1 MNMSKSLA
9 VDALLTAVDGGHVA
23 VFGDSEASM
32 RAAARWFR
40 SEYPELDVV
49 AEMIHA
55 KHRESMTFPGG
66 GTLTFLSLTSNPDRL
81 RGWCLD
87 RCYVPIG
94 TSPRFVE
101 DHLRWNLHASKDGTM
116 AGY

>member
-1 MNMSKSLA
+1 MVMSKSLA
-9 VDALLTAVDGGHVA
+9 ADALLAAVDGGNVA
-23 VFGDSEASM
+23 VFANSEASM
-32 RAAARWFR
+32 RVAARWFS

-49 AEMIHA
+49 AEWIHS
-55 KHRESMTFPGG
+55 KHRESMMFPGG

-81 RGWCLD
+81 RGWSLD

-94 TSPRFVE
+94 TSPSFVE